1 MDDPYRSDPQSG
13 TNLPL
18 SRPSAPPSSPLRRPL
33 PEVRI
38 LFVDDEANLLA
49 AIRRQLHNRFAVDTA
64 LSAAEGLD
72 LLSSRGPYGV
82 IVADL
87 RMPVMDGIQFLRKAR
102 ELSPESVRMILTGNT
117 DLDTAI
123 QAVNEGAVFRFL
135 TKPCPPFTVI
145 QALEAGLEQY
155 RLVTA
160 EKDLLEKTL
169 GNSIRLV
176 TEILSLASPAAYSR
190 ALRIRRITREITANL
205 RVRDAWQYELAAL
218 FSQTGCVALP
228 TGLVEKIY
236 NGDTLSRND
245 TKLYASHPMIGARL
259 LQDVPRME
267 ITAEMIREQ
276 LRAYDQFP
284 QAADSPEARK
294 AALGA
299 QILRAALDYD
309 DLRRQGLEHAAAMDS
324 LRERLG
330 KYNPQV
336 LDALQEKPAPVDEWR
351 LLSTDSAG
359 LLVGMVLDENVYSK
373 EGALVMKKG
382 QEISLPYLEQLQKLS
397 DSTGL
402 VEPFR
407 VRVSQRDLQRVQDE
421 QERRLR

>member
-1 MDDPYRSDPQSG
+1 
-13 TNLPL
+13 
-18 SRPSAPPSSPLRRPL
+18 
-33 PEVRI
+33 
-38 LFVDDEANLLA
+38 
-49 AIRRQLHNRFAVDTA
+49 
-64 LSAAEGLD
+64 
-72 LLSSRGPYGV
+72 
-82 IVADL
+82 
-87 RMPVMDGIQFLRKAR
+87 
-102 ELSPESVRMILTGNT
+102 
-117 DLDTAI
+117 
-123 QAVNEGAVFRFL
+123 
-135 TKPCPPFTVI
+135 
-145 QALEAGLEQY
+145 LEQY

-284 QAADSPEARK
+284 QVADSPEARK